1 MFLKRKVRYSALF
14 TNLVGWHAGA
24 LNFPLSDVI
33 LAQLVCPLSDIM
45 FYLCFGK
52 ITYLSTNIGS
62 RHISLQKI
70 HLRNKST
77 GCWWWAQAK
86 QPGQQG
92 KWVDQA
98 GGPGECMCRL

>member
-1 MFLKRKVRYSALF
+1 
-14 TNLVGWHAGA
+14 
-24 LNFPLSDVI
+24 
-33 LAQLVCPLSDIM
+33 
-45 FYLCFGK
+45 
-52 ITYLSTNIGS
+52 
-62 RHISLQKI
+62 LQKI